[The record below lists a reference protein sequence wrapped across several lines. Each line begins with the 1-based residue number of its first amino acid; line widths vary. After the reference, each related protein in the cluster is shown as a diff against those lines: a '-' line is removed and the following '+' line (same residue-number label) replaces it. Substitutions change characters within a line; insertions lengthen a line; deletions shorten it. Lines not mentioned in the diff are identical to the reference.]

1 MNLSE
6 LIALA
11 KAGYKKKDIDELLK
25 LDVTPEPEPEEP
37 AQENGPREDAEA
49 QPAGEESPV
58 NDEIENE
65 ELNAAREEIDKL
77 KKDLD
82 LAQSLNRLF
91 DVTQNMDDKEE
102 RDKRIR
108 EFARELM

>member
-25 LDVTPEPEPEEP
+25 LDATPEPEPEEP
-37 AQENGPREDAEA
+37 APENGPKEDAEL
-49 QPAGEESPV
+49 QPAGEESPD